1 MGYTEQQAQIAAL
14 EEREEA
20 LRGWVQSLDAWV
32 NYLEVTQ
39 RDAQQETETLVE
51 MSEEVTD
58 WQNETDVWADGIVQ
72 WQADVAAYMNNAQQ
86 PGVPAEWETWR
97 RSADRRIANIQS
109 NVSNNEANIN
119 GLHVW
124 SDDVVSYLN
133 SGQLAGVTQAGPS
146 AEWETWRRNVDGRI
160 DSLQEWSDRVTD
172 YLNSGQQPRA
182 ANTDHILLDLIKA
195 YQGDPFAIARLAGHV
210 LTLGD

>member
-1 MGYTEQQAQIAAL
+1 MPKVHLTALYASLALAFTGLLLAIAALAGLWMGYTEQQAQIAAL

-72 WQADVAAYMNNAQQ
+72 WQADVAAYM
-86 PGVPAEWETWR
+86 PP
-97 RSADRRIANIQS
+97 
-109 NVSNNEANIN
+109 
-119 GLHVW
+119 
-124 SDDVVSYLN
+124 
-133 SGQLAGVTQAGPS
+133 
-146 AEWETWRRNVDGRI
+146 
-160 DSLQEWSDRVTD
+160 
-172 YLNSGQQPRA
+172 
-182 ANTDHILLDLIKA
+182 
-195 YQGDPFAIARLAGHV
+195 
-210 LTLGD
+210 TLV